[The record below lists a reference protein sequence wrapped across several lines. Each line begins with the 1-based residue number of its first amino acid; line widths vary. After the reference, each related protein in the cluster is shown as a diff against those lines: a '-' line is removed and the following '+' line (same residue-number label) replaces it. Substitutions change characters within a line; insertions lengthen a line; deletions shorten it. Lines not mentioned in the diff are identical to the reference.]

1 MESDLP
7 HPSDKGIKST
17 LIGIVVSLFLA
28 IIKGLAGVLGHSYA
42 LIADAIE
49 SFSDIFS
56 SLILWFGLKV
66 AARPP
71 DEDHPY
77 GHGKA
82 EPIATI
88 IVGLALLIAATII
101 TVESIQHLITP
112 HKVPAPF
119 TLIVL
124 VLVIVTK
131 EIMFRYVIN
140 IGNETESQA
149 VKADAFHHRS
159 DAITSGA
166 AFIGISV
173 ALIGGEGYEGA
184 DDWAALLAAV
194 VIVYNA
200 VRIVKPAIAEIMDAA
215 PSEEILKR
223 VKIIA
228 SSVDLVTGLDKC
240 FVRKMGFDYYVDL
253 HVIVNGDLTVREGHK
268 IAHDVKDAILD
279 AYPRINDVLI
289 HIEPDQENV
298 KSTKAID
305 YNGR

>member
-1 MESDLP
+1 MESEIP
-7 HPSDKGIKST
+7 HPSEKGIKST
-17 LIGIVVSLFLA
+17 LVGITVSLFLA
-28 IIKGLAGVLGHSYA
+28 IIKGIAGFFGNSYA

-49 SFSDIFS
+49 SFSDVFT
-56 SLILWFGLKV
+56 SLVLWFGLKM

-71 DEDHPY
+71 DENHPY

-82 EPIATI
+82 EPIATV

-101 TVESIQHLITP
+101 TIESIQNLITP

-119 TLIVL
+119 TLFVL
-124 VLVIVTK
+124 LGVIFTK
-131 EIMFRYVIN
+131 ELMFRYVIN
-140 IGNETESQA
+140 IGKETESSA

-166 AFIGISV
+166 AFIGISI

-194 VIVYNA
+194 VILYNA
-200 VRIVKPAIAEIMDAA
+200 VRIVKPALAEIMDAA
-215 PSEEILKR
+215 PSEEILEN
-223 VKIIA
+223 VKEIA
-228 SSVDLVTGLDKC
+228 ASVNNVTGLDKC

-253 HVIVNGDLTVREGHK
+253 HVVVDGNLSVREGHQ
-268 IAHDVKDAILD
+268 IAHDVKDAILE

-289 HIEPDQENV
+289 HIEPDYLNR
-298 KSTKAID
+298 KA
-305 YNGR
+305 